1 MKSSKTTLS
10 LLSAAAFT
18 LVLSTGCASVTDIN
32 HDQPEEFDTQIQSSE
47 SFDGTWD
54 QRNGDSMDPIIYRPS
69 AQQ

>member
-1 MKSSKTTLS
+1 MKALKTILTVSTLI
-10 LLSAAAFT
+10 LFA
-18 LVLSTGCASVTDIN
+18 GCASVTDVN
-32 HDQPEEFDTQIQSSE
+32 LDQPEEKLDTQIQSSE